1 MISKPLN
8 LQTLTHF
15 FKQVF
20 QNQSNVLSAFVI
32 VIIGMLLV
40 PLPSFILDLA
50 FVLNFSFAIGII
62 LVTMHINEPL
72 EFSTFPTLLLI
83 ITLARLALEISATRS
98 ILISGHAGNVIHSV
112 GEFVVGGVSVTV
124 P

>member
-72 EFSTFPTLLLI
+72 ESALSLL
-83 ITLARLALEISATRS
+83 
-98 ILISGHAGNVIHSV
+98 
-112 GEFVVGGVSVTV
+112 FF
-124 P
+124 